1 MAEEAKFSKVVEIV
15 RAMNTEG
22 LSIADIR
29 DSLKQ
34 IGVRE
39 DEIDGI
45 LKQASAEP
53 TSRDI
58 HDAVKMVDA
67 KITQPMAKT
76 LQEHKQLTEEVKAKV
91 YDMSLGLEEHAQSL
105 DQMSSSLDQHREKL
119 DVIHETLQDLGDSH
133 QELHEKVSELS
144 DFSDEF
150 SELKDILLDM
160 RAMLAALKDLD
171 NKILET
177 NKEMLMRLKMK

>member
-15 RAMNTEG
+15 RAMNAEG
-22 LSIADIR
+22 LSISDIR

-34 IGVRE
+34 IGVKE

-53 TSRDI
+53 TSKDI

-67 KITQPMAKT
+67 RIAEPMAKNI
-76 LQEHKQLTEEVKAKV
+76 EDHKQLTEEVKAKV
-91 YDMSLGLEEHAQSL
+91 DDMSLGLEEHAQSL
-105 DQMSSSLDQHREKL
+105 DQMSSSLDEHREKL
-119 DVIHETLQDLGDSH
+119 DVIHESLQGLGDSH
-133 QELHEKVSELS
+133 KELHEKVSELS
-144 DFSDEF
+144 DFSEEF
-150 SELKDILLDM
+150 RELKDILLDIK
-160 RAMLAALKDLD
+160 AMIAALKDLD
-171 NKILET
+171 NKILDT

>member
-15 RAMNTEG
+15 RAMNAEG

-34 IGVRE
+34 IGVRD

-45 LKQASAEP
+45 LKRASAEP
-53 TSRDI
+53 TSKDI

-67 KITQPMAKT
+67 KITEPMART
-76 LQEHKQLTEEVKAKV
+76 MEEHKQLTEEVKAKV
-91 YDMSLGLEEHAQSL
+91 DDMSLGLEEHAQSL
-105 DQMSSSLDQHREKL
+105 DQMSSSLDEHREKL
-119 DVIHETLQDLGDSH
+119 EAIHESIQDLGVSH
-133 QELHEKVSELS
+133 QELHEKVKELS
-144 DFSDEF
+144 DFSEEF
-150 SELKDILLDM
+150 TNLREIMLDM
-160 RAMLAALKDLD
+160 KAMLAALKDLD
-171 NKILET
+171 NKILDT

>member
-15 RAMNTEG
+15 KAMNAEG

-45 LKQASAEP
+45 LKRASAEP
-53 TSRDI
+53 TSKDI

-67 KITQPMAKT
+67 RNLPMAKT

-91 YDMSLGLEEHAQSL
+91 DDMSLGLEEHAQSL
-105 DQMSSSLDQHREKL
+105 DQMSSSLDVHREKL
-119 DVIHETLQDLGDSH
+119 DVIHETLQDLGVSH

-144 DFSDEF
+144 DVSDEF
-150 SELKDILLDM
+150 SELKDILLDI

-177 NKEMLMRLKMK
+177 NKEMLMRLRMK